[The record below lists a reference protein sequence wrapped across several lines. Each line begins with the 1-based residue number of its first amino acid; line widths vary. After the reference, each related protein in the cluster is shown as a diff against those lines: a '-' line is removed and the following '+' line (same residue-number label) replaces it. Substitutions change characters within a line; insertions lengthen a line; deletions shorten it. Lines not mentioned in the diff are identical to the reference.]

1 MKWLKKKKK
10 INKQELIDKLWELE
24 EQFEIYWKIEDV
36 LRVIREHQHRIF
48 WRCQGHALVA
58 VQSY

>member
-1 MKWLKKKKK
+1 MKWLKKK

-36 LRVIREHQHRIF
+36 IELIEKE
-48 WRCQGHALVA
+48 L
-58 VQSY
+58 

>member
-1 MKWLKKKKK
+1 MRWFKKKK

-36 LRVIREHQHRIF
+36 IELIERE
-48 WRCQGHALVA
+48 L
-58 VQSY
+58 

>member
-10 INKQELIDKLWELE
+10 INKQELIDKLWEELE

-36 LRVIREHQHRIF
+36 IRVIREH
-48 WRCQGHALVA
+48 
-58 VQSY
+58 

>member
-1 MKWLKKKKK
+1 MKWWKKKKK

-36 LRVIREHQHRIF
+36 IELIERE
-48 WRCQGHALVA
+48 L
-58 VQSY
+58 

>member
-1 MKWLKKKKK
+1 MKWWKKKKK

-36 LRVIREHQHRIF
+36 LRVIREH
-48 WRCQGHALVA
+48 
-58 VQSY
+58 

>member
-36 LRVIREHQHRIF
+36 IELIERE
-48 WRCQGHALVA
+48 L
-58 VQSY
+58 

>member
-1 MKWLKKKKK
+1 MKWWKKKKK

-36 LRVIREHQHRIF
+36 IRVIREH
-48 WRCQGHALVA
+48 
-58 VQSY
+58 

>member
-36 LRVIREHQHRIF
+36 IELIEKE
-48 WRCQGHALVA
+48 L
-58 VQSY
+58 

>member
-1 MKWLKKKKK
+1 MKWWKKKKK

-36 LRVIREHQHRIF
+36 IELIEKE
-48 WRCQGHALVA
+48 L
-58 VQSY
+58 

>member
-1 MKWLKKKKK
+1 MKWLKKK

-36 LRVIREHQHRIF
+36 IELIERE
-48 WRCQGHALVA
+48 L
-58 VQSY
+58 

>member
-1 MKWLKKKKK
+1 MKWWKKKKK

-36 LRVIREHQHRIF
+36 LK
-48 WRCQGHALVA
+48 LVRKL
-58 VQSY
+58 

>member
-1 MKWLKKKKK
+1 MKWWKKKKK

-36 LRVIREHQHRIF
+36 IRVIRGEK
-48 WRCQGHALVA
+48 
-58 VQSY
+58 

>member
-1 MKWLKKKKK
+1 MKWWKKKKK

-36 LRVIREHQHRIF
+36 VKVIRK
-48 WRCQGHALVA
+48 L
-58 VQSY
+58 

>member
-24 EQFEIYWKIEDV
+24 EQFDIYWKKEDV
-36 LRVIREHQHRIF
+36 IE
-48 WRCQGHALVA
+48 LVRKL
-58 VQSY
+58 

>member
-24 EQFEIYWKIEDV
+24 EQFDIYWKKEDV
-36 LRVIREHQHRIF
+36 IELIEKE
-48 WRCQGHALVA
+48 L
-58 VQSY
+58 